1 VSAMTAPPATVA
13 LRTTTGVKRALPTL
27 NADGTRFRIRPRPSP
42 GRFWQARR
50 VVGYA
55 LIALFVA
62 LPLIDVG
69 GKPALLIDLVDREL
83 ALFGATYRP
92 SDAFLLMLLGLA
104 IALTIFLVTALAGR
118 VWCGWACPQTVWLE
132 WVFRPIE
139 RLLEGSPGQ
148 QRQIDQRRFA
158 PRRLLKYVIYA
169 GLAFVLAHTF
179 LAYFVTSET
188 VLRWV
193 SGSPAAHPAGFAVV
207 LAVTALMFYDFAYFR
222 EQTCTLACPYGRLQS
237 VLLDRNSL
245 IVGYDAGRG
254 EPRGKPR
261 KGADAATL
269 GDCID
274 CGACVQTCPTGIDI
288 RDGLQ
293 MECIAC
299 TQCIDACDAIMDRIG
314 KPRGLIRYSS
324 KEQLAGGARH
334 LLRARTLVYPA
345 VLALVVGALVV
356 AGGER
361 PAADVWVLR
370 GDGAPFQMLPSGEVS
385 SPVRLRIENR
395 GHDAR
400 QYTLTVKD
408 PVAGARAIVVRPRW
422 ELAAGAAIES
432 PLFVVSP
439 AAAFA
444 HGRRVLQ
451 IEIADGAGF
460 ARTVSV
466 TVLGPEGEIP

>member
-1 VSAMTAPPATVA
+1 MTTPSTIA
-13 LRTTTGVKRALPTL
+13 LRTETGVRRALPTL
-27 NADGTRFRIRPRPSP
+27 NADGTRYRIRPRPSP

-55 LIALFVA
+55 LIALFVG

-92 SDAFLLMLLGLA
+92 SDAFLLMLLGLS

-158 PRRLLKYVIYA
+158 PRRLVKYVIYA

-237 VLLDRNSL
+237 VLLDRSSL
-245 IVGYDAGRG
+245 IVGYDARRG

-261 KGADAATL
+261 KGDTSL

-299 TQCIDACDAIMDRIG
+299 TQCIDACDAIMDRVG
-314 KPRGLIRYSS
+314 RPRGLIRYSS

-356 AGGER
+356 AGGDR

-370 GDGAPFQMLPSGEVS
+370 GDGPPFQVLPSGEVS
-385 SPVRLRIENR
+385 SPVRIRVENR
-395 GHDAR
+395 GDELR
-400 QYTLTVKD
+400 RYTLTVVD
-408 PVAGARAIVVRPRW
+408 PVAGAHAIVARPRW
-422 ELAAGAAIES
+422 ELAGGASVES

-439 AAAFA
+439 RSAFVA
-444 HGRRVLQ
+444 GKRGLQ
-451 IEIADGAGF
+451 IVVRDDAGF
-460 ARTVSV
+460 VHTTDV
-466 TVLGPEGEIP
+466 TVLGPQGE

>member
-1 VSAMTAPPATVA
+1 MTTPPATVA
-13 LRTTTGVKRALPTL
+13 LRTATGERRALPTL

-55 LIALFVA
+55 LIALFVG

-104 IALTIFLVTALAGR
+104 IALTVFLVTALAGR

-158 PRRLLKYVIYA
+158 PRRLVKYGIYVA
-169 GLAFVLAHTF
+169 LSFLLAHTF
-179 LAYFVTSET
+179 LAYFVSSAT

-193 SGSPAAHPAGFAVV
+193 LGSPAAHPAGFAVV
-207 LAVTALMFYDFAYFR
+207 LAVTALMFYDFSYFR

-245 IVGYDAGRG
+245 IVGYDERRG

-261 KGADAATL
+261 KGSDGPAV

-299 TQCIDACDAIMDRIG
+299 TQCIDACDAIMDRLER
-314 KPRGLIRYSS
+314 PRGLIRYSS
-324 KEQLAGGARH
+324 KEQLAGGRRH

-345 VLALVVGALVV
+345 VLALIVGALVV
-356 AGGER
+356 AGSDR

-370 GDGAPFQMLPSGEVS
+370 GDGAPFLVLPSGEVS
-385 SPVRLRIENR
+385 SPVRLRVENR
-395 GHDAR
+395 GAETRH
-400 QYTLTVKD
+400 YTLTVKD
-408 PVAGARAIVVRPRW
+408 PVAGARAIVARPSW

-439 AAAFA
+439 AGAFV
-444 HGRRVLQ
+444 HGRRVLP
-451 IEIADGAGF
+451 IEIRDDAGF
-460 ARTVSV
+460 VRTVDV
-466 TVLGPEGEIP
+466 MVLGPEGERP